1 MGANWGWNCSGV
13 GWGGVG
19 FFLPHFALCF
29 LLLNRYTSSRNIL
42 IKWKLITTDT
52 DNHVSLLLLL
62 INYELYKRKFLISN
76 LWSVLTFVKTPFL
89 QFTVFYHEHVFTKDP
104 ETTSTTPWHHDQSYY
119 PVDGWK
125 VKLNE
130 WIAWIVY
137 GHMIRMPDW
146 EGIYCEMQRNWRK
159 KLAWWKEGRGKFYNN
174 YRSWIGLPR
183 S

>member
-1 MGANWGWNCSGV
+1 M
-13 GWGGVG
+13 
-19 FFLPHFALCF
+19 
-29 LLLNRYTSSRNIL
+29 
-42 IKWKLITTDT
+42 
-52 DNHVSLLLLL
+52 
-62 INYELYKRKFLISN
+62 
-76 LWSVLTFVKTPFL
+76 WSVLTFDKTPFL

-104 ETTSTTPWHHDQSYY
+104 GTTSTTPWHHDQSYY

-183 S
+183 SNPKSLFLGKRGSPETILVLLPIMEHTLKLNKVLL